1 MHVFL
6 KNQGRFALVSALF
19 FGLTPKQLLAPF
31 WNFFSRLY
39 LVDDEL
45 SSFVDTF
52 FDDSQQREVLKFYP
66 VYLFYRTEERIQG
79 TDLVV
84 ATVGTGMG
92 TCARNALNLT
102 FRHACRTVLPIE
114 ETLEGYQQKSLLF
127 FRYFTRTIEYVHE
140 SYHNSS

>member
-1 MHVFL
+1 M
-6 KNQGRFALVSALF
+6 
-19 FGLTPKQLLAPF
+19 
-31 WNFFSRLY
+31 
-39 LVDDEL
+39 
-45 SSFVDTF
+45 
-52 FDDSQQREVLKFYP
+52 
-66 VYLFYRTEERIQG
+66 YLFYRTEERIQG

-84 ATVGTGMG
+84 TTVGTGMG

-102 FRHACRTVLPIE
+102 FLYACRTVLPIE